1 LALYP
6 GTRLCQFVFEKC
18 DGHATYQGKFAG
30 QVKP

>member
-6 GTRLCQFVFEKC
+6 GTRICQFVFERCIGTAK
-18 DGHATYQGKFAG
+18 YQGRFVN